1 MPKLS
6 TVESHI
12 PTCVAYDPYQI
23 KSLNDVVYILE
34 HEIDLFDEHQ
44 DGCLSCGEIKQVR
57 AALAKV
63 KAL

>member
-23 KSLNDVVYILE
+23 RSLNDVVFILE
-34 HEIDLFDEHQ
+34 HEIDLFEENQ
-44 DGCLSCGEIKQVR
+44 DGHLSAGEIKQVR
-57 AALAKV
+57 VALEKV